1 MRATCLLSRQ
11 NLADIFFPGKWR
23 LGGFGCFAVEGTV
36 GLGNDEGS
44 RRAQNATLAD
54 ASRAGARDDSR
65 NLEDARGDPR
75 RVRARARARVFP
87 DASASATPSTQTNFT
102 GASRFDK
109 ADPHGVV
116 ETPPPVV
123 ISLPVVLAPVP
134 DLDRDDDTGVAARA
148 RLREAHVPGD
158 FDVADRRGPPARG
171 SPAETAKSDERRAF
185 FFRERDERSYSN
197 CHSNEHCA
205 DAVYGQPTIGHG
217 SPLPYP
223 KVVRGVHAPR
233 CLRDRPPTC
242 TCFGPFTF
250 ARPWGY
256 YCVLVPSKDDPNE
269 SSAADR
275 RAFASAADRRAFAS
289 AFASASAAFASARR
303 GAVRRPAGWLHVRR
317 LAGRRRPLRLVC
329 VRGRRSE
336 LLLRRGV
343 RHRLRRLLRGQE
355 ELLRREK
362 GRSAVRGEARAD
374 VRGEN
379 RGVGE
384 TRVDSFARSNGIRRK
399 KTKNKK
405 TTSDAGFSFF

>member
-1 MRATCLLSRQ
+1 MIRGTSRTRGVIHVACA
-11 NLADIFFPGKWR
+11 LA
-23 LGGFGCFAVEGTV
+23 
-36 GLGNDEGS
+36 
-44 RRAQNATLAD
+44 LAL
-54 ASRAGARDDSR
+54 ACS
-65 NLEDARGDPR
+65 PT
-75 RVRARARARVFP
+75 RARAQP
-87 DASASATPSTQTNFT
+87 PSTQTNAT

-158 FDVADRRGPPARG
+158 FDVADRRGPPPRG

-256 YCVLVPSKDDPNE
+256 YCVLVPSKDDPKSPPPPIDAPSPPPPIDAPSPPPLPPPPPPLPPLGAAQCGDPPVGFTCDVSPE
-269 SSAADR
+269 GVDPCGLCVFVDGVLSCCCDAECDTVFGDCCADKRSCCDERKADR
-275 RAFASAADRRAFAS
+275 RFGERRERTSAARIEAW
-289 AFASASAAFASARR
+289 ARR
-303 GAVRRPAGWLHVRR
+303 G
-317 LAGRRRPLRLVC
+317 
-329 VRGRRSE
+329 
-336 LLLRRGV
+336 
-343 RHRLRRLLRGQE
+343 
-355 ELLRREK
+355 
-362 GRSAVRGEARAD
+362 
-374 VRGEN
+374 
-379 RGVGE
+379 
-384 TRVDSFARSNGIRRK
+384 
-399 KTKNKK
+399 
-405 TTSDAGFSFF
+405 

>member
-1 MRATCLLSRQ
+1 MGGSAASPSRVPS
-11 NLADIFFPGKWR
+11 ASETTKGRGAP
-23 LGGFGCFAVEGTV
+23 V
-36 GLGNDEGS
+36 
-44 RRAQNATLAD
+44 AD
-54 ASRAGARDDSR
+54 ASRAGARDDSG

-87 DASASATPSTQTNFT
+87 DASASATPSTQTNAT

-158 FDVADRRGPPARG
+158 FNVADRRGPPARG
-171 SPAETAKSDERRAF
+171 SPAETAKSDERRAY

-256 YCVLVPSKDDPNE
+256 YCVLVPSKDDPK
-269 SSAADR
+269 SPPPPIDAPSPPPLCLR
-275 RAFASAADRRAFAS
+275 
-289 AFASASAAFASARR
+289 SARR
-303 GAVRRPAGWLHVRR
+303 SAATRR
-317 LAGRRRPLRLVC
+317 LA
-329 VRGRRSE
+329 S
-336 LLLRRGV
+336 
-343 RHRLRRLLRGQE
+343 
-355 ELLRREK
+355 
-362 GRSAVRGEARAD
+362 RA
-374 VRGEN
+374 
-379 RGVGE
+379 
-384 TRVDSFARSNGIRRK
+384 TSRRK
-399 KTKNKK
+399 ASTPAACVCSW
-405 TTSDAGFSFF
+405 TAF